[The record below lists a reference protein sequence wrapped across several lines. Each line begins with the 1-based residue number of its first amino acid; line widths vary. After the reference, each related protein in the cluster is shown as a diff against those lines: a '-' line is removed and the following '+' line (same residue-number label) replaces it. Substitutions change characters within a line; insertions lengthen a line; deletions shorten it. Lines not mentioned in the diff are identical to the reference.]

1 MRLPESLGGRVKKKA
16 KKRPGRP
23 SAAGGR
29 VKFTTT
35 LPPDVLKWLR
45 EFDEDGNVSAA
56 ITVLV
61 RAKMTLQ
68 VNQTSNGGK

>member
-1 MRLPESLGGRVKKKA
+1 MKRKA

-35 LPPDVLKWLR
+35 LPPETLADMNILTVEAGYSGMSQLIVQLVK
-45 EFDEDGNVSAA
+45 AA
-56 ITVLV
+56 ME
-61 RAKMTLQ
+61 RRS
-68 VNQTSNGGK
+68 VNQTAEYKKP

>member
-1 MRLPESLGGRVKKKA
+1 MKRKAA

-23 SAAGGR
+23 SAVGGR

-45 EFDEDGNVSAA
+45 EFTPDGNVSAA
-56 ITVLV
+56 ITALV
-61 RAKMTLQ
+61 RAKMTLEIPPERR
-68 VNQTSNGGK
+68 